1 MSVPPA
7 PERILLTQLRRI
19 GDVLMTTPAVR
30 QVREAFPGA
39 HLTFLTEAPSDQI
52 YRNSPRVDEVLVAR
66 RKGGLV
72 ARLSLIAQLRA
83 RRFDA
88 AVDFFSNPGSAQ
100 LVRFS
105 GAPLR
110 IGFAFR
116 GRRWAYTHAVAP
128 PAGLTYAGAD
138 KLLLLEPL
146 GIAPRPAQGLG
157 AGLGAALLPELFLA
171 DAERRFAR
179 ETLAALGVAEGDLLV
194 ALSPASRQP
203 YKVWPARH
211 FARLAD
217 GLIDRHGAKVLM
229 ISGPGEEP
237 FVEAVRQAMAR
248 SALPSL
254 APPSLLEM
262 AALLERCALFVG
274 NDGGP
279 RHFAIAVGTPTVA
292 VFGRPFP
299 EHWTPPG
306 MTAHRTASY
315 DPGCKSACTYPR
327 CSHLNCINLV
337 PYEPVEAHAEALLAE
352 VRKDGRAARRGP
364 AA

>member
-1 MSVPPA
+1 MSQPA
-7 PERILLTQLRRI
+7 APQRILLTQLRRI

-30 QVREAFPGA
+30 QVREAFPQA

-52 YRNSPRVDEVLVAR
+52 YRHSPRVDEVLAVR
-66 RKGGLV
+66 PHGGLV
-72 ARLSLIAQLRA
+72 ARLGLMARLRA

-88 AVDFFSNPGSAQ
+88 VVDFFSNPGSAQ
-100 LVRFS
+100 LTRIS

-110 IGFAFR
+110 IGYAFR
-116 GRRWAYTHAVAP
+116 GRRWAYTHPVAP
-128 PAGLTYAGAD
+128 PTGLTYAAAD

-146 GIAPRPAQGLG
+146 GIAPRPTQGP
-157 AGLGAALLPELFLA
+157 GAALLPELFLA
-171 DAERRFAR
+171 EQERRFAR
-179 ETLAALGVAEGDLLV
+179 ETLAALGVADGDLLV
-194 ALSPASRQP
+194 ALCPTSRQP

-217 GLIDRHGAKVLM
+217 GLIERHGAKVLM

-237 FVEAVRQAMAR
+237 FVDAVRRAMAR
-248 SALPSL
+248 RALPSI

-262 AALLERCALFVG
+262 AALLERCRLFVG

-279 RHFAIAVGTPTVA
+279 RHFAVAVGTPTVA

-306 MTAHRTASY
+306 MTEHRTASY
-315 DPGCKSACTYPR
+315 DPGCKNACTYPR

-337 PYEPVEAHAEALLAE
+337 RYEPVEAHAEALLAE
-352 VRKDGRAARRGP
+352 VPRHGRPARRGP